1 MSISRNK
8 INKRIGYL
16 LSYFHFFVGILA
28 TIPFYSKNLNIL
40 LFFVFYWFI
49 LVYSWYFFGN
59 CFLTIIE
66 NRLMGYTNDN
76 SFWFIEELKR
86 KNKFI
91 GNFIYFFIRFQP
103 IFWIFFLLL
112 KIKNLCKKNI

>member
-1 MSISRNK
+1 
-8 INKRIGYL
+8 
-16 LSYFHFFVGILA
+16 
-28 TIPFYSKNLNIL
+28 
-40 LFFVFYWFI
+40 
-49 LVYSWYFFGN
+49 
-59 CFLTIIE
+59 
-66 NRLMGYTNDN
+66 MGYTNDN

-112 KIKNLCKKNI
+112 KIKYLCKKNI